1 MKKLINKSMLS
12 LTLIAIALLSFS
24 ILASA
29 ATPQHP
35 MLVTSAGQ
43 SADDM
48 ILRVMLG
55 RLFGEEVERN
65 PMAQPADLEGKGALA
80 LVVGVSNKGLGSAGI
95 NLDQEIERIEAL
107 LKAAKENDVYV
118 FLVHIGGP
126 SRRGAG
132 SDQVA
137 EIVSAYANHIVV
149 TAESNQDNYF
159 TELGAKGG
167 ATVVAVESR
176 NDAAAVIADLFK

>member
-1 MKKLINKSMLS
+1 MRKIMNKNMLS
-12 LTLIAIALLSFS
+12 LTVIAIALLSLS

-35 MLVTSAGQ
+35 MLITSAGQ

-65 PMAQPADLEGKGALA
+65 PLAKPEDLEGKKALA

-95 NLDQEIERIEAL
+95 NLDQEIARIQTL
-107 LKAAKENDVYV
+107 LEAAKENDVYV

-137 EIVSAYANHIVV
+137 EMVSAYADHIVV

-159 TELGAKGG
+159 TELASNNGAELL
-167 ATVVAVESR
+167 AVASR

>member
-1 MKKLINKSMLS
+1 MRRFASRKMVSW
-12 LTLIAIALLSFS
+12 TLIAIALLSFS
-24 ILASA
+24 VLANA

-35 MLVTSAGQ
+35 MLITSAGQ

-55 RLFGEEVERN
+55 RLFGEEVDRN
-65 PMAQPADLEGKGALA
+65 PMAKPEDLEGKNSLA

-95 NLDQEIERIEAL
+95 NLDQEIARLQTL
-107 LKAAKENDVYV
+107 LEAAKENDTYV

-137 EIVSAYANHIVV
+137 ELVSAYAHHIVV

-159 TELGAKGG
+159 TELAAKNGAEL
-167 ATVVAVESR
+167 VAVESR
-176 NDAAAVIADLFK
+176 NDAAEVIADLFK